1 MDEQTKR
8 SVKSAKRPPAPKK
21 QLAPQKLK
29 LLVTVVNRAKAEFY
43 IDLLQSFEVNM
54 QLSMAANGTA
64 NTEMMNMLGLVNSEK
79 TVIFSVIRE
88 DLVKAALSTLEEKFR
103 TIKNGKGLAYVV
115 PMTSVIGVAIYQFLC
130 NTSK

>member
-1 MDEQTKR
+1 MEEQIKKVPKSSKR
-8 SVKSAKRPPAPKK
+8 ASVPKK

-29 LLVTVVNRAKAEFY
+29 LLITVVNRAKGEFY

-64 NTEMMNMLGLVNSEK
+64 NTEMLNMLGLTDTEK

-88 DLVKAALSTLEEKFR
+88 DRVKVALSALEEKFR
-103 TIKNGKGLAYVV
+103 TIKNGKGIAYTV
-115 PMTSVIGVAIYQFLC
+115 PLTSVIGVAIYQFLC
-130 NTSK
+130 NSAK

>member
-1 MDEQTKR
+1 
-8 SVKSAKRPPAPKK
+8 
-21 QLAPQKLK
+21 
-29 LLVTVVNRAKAEFY
+29 
-43 IDLLQSFEVNM
+43 
-54 QLSMAANGTA
+54 
-64 NTEMMNMLGLVNSEK
+64 MMNMLGLVNSEK

-103 TIKNGKGLAYVV
+103 TIKNGKGIAYVV